1 MSINMRRRAA
11 SYTVKP
17 GSRATLSIIILD
29 SDGFA
34 RDMTDTLLYDT
45 CKWKVWKPDGTLII
59 DSAAVY
65 ANRPTGEITY
75 TLQAGD
81 ILEVDG
87 GIWEGEVE
95 IFDSSSFLVDQSHT
109 FDFIIEKSH

>member
-1 MSINMRRRAA
+1 MRRRAA

-29 SDGFA
+29 SDGFF
-34 RDMTDTLLYDT
+34 RDMTDTLLYAT

-59 DSAAVY
+59 DGAAVY
-65 ANRPTGEITY
+65 ANRATGEITY
-75 TLQAGD
+75 DLEATD
-81 ILEVDG
+81 IIAADG

-95 IFDSSSFLVDQSHT
+95 IFDSTSKLVDQSHT